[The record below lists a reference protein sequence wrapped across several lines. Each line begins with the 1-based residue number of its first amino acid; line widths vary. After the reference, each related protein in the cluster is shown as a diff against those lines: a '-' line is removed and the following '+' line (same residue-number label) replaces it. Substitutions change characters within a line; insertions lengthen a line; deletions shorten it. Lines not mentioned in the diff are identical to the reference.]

1 MGWRGRIGLVFP
13 NDSDADDDYVAM
25 VPKGVTA
32 HVSRNEAPTSGNW
45 IERTKTHFHDGHIE
59 AAARLLQPIHV
70 SSIAYACVSGSFAGG
85 PGYDREIVGL
95 LERIAEVPATT
106 GITACFAALNSLGV
120 TAISLA
126 SPYPPYLND
135 LLVSVLEAQGVQVQ
149 AIEWRDVS
157 PEVPHGYEAIGMGQ
171 ADIPPPEIWYGM
183 GKKANRP
190 SADAIF
196 IPATSNRTAT
206 IIEPLEQDL
215 GKPVITA
222 NQVIMWHALRLASIG
237 AVLTGYGSLF
247 ARGLAGIGNS
257 RG

>member
-45 IERTKTHFHDGHIE
+45 IERTKTHYYDGHIE

-95 LERIAEVPATT
+95 LERIVEAPATT

-157 PEVPHGYEAIGMGQ
+157 PEVPHGFESIGMGQ

-247 ARGLAGIGNS
+247 TRRLAGIGSS